1 MSETEIRT
9 AALGPFELRAAPDGP
24 GKLGGYAAVFN
35 RLSQNLGG
43 FVERVDPGAFTKSLA
58 DDLPVMARYN
68 HDGNW
73 LLGTTESHT
82 LRLSVDG
89 TGLPYEIDL
98 PDTQAGRDVATL
110 ASRGDLRF
118 SSFAFETIEDE
129 WSVTDQ
135 GFPLRTLL
143 AVRLI
148 DVAPVN
154 NPAYRDTTTGL
165 RSLQARI
172 GADPADMDAAEIRS
186 ILTTSPADAGDT
198 DDDGQVDNHP
208 KLLVAQRRLA
218 LLSLQ

>member
-1 MSETEIRT
+1 MPETEIRT
-9 AALGPFELRAAPDGP
+9 AVVGPFELRASDSGP
-24 GKLGGYAAVFN
+24 GVLGGYAAVFN
-35 RLSQNLGG
+35 KLSQNLGG

-68 HDGNW
+68 HDNNW
-73 LLGTTESHT
+73 LLGTTEGGT

-98 PDTQAGRDVATL
+98 PGTQAGRDVAAL
-110 ASRGDLRF
+110 AARGDLRF

-129 WSVTDQ
+129 WSVTEQ

-165 RSLQARI
+165 RSLRERL

-186 ILTTSPADAGDT
+186 ILTTSPAEAGDT
-198 DDDGQVDNHP
+198 DGAGQVDNHP
-208 KLLVAQRRLA
+208 VLSVRQRRLS
-218 LLSLQ
+218 LLGMQ